1 MAKFSKFFGSII
13 GSVVGLIL
21 AFVASK
27 GFGTCDA
34 LGENCVV
41 FGFTQETITVAIMG
55 ILSAVGVY
63 GAPANE

>member
-1 MAKFSKFFGSII
+1 MAKYSKFFGSII
-13 GSVVGLIL
+13 GSVVGLLL
-21 AFVASK
+21 ALAANA
-27 GFGTCDA
+27 GFGSCDA